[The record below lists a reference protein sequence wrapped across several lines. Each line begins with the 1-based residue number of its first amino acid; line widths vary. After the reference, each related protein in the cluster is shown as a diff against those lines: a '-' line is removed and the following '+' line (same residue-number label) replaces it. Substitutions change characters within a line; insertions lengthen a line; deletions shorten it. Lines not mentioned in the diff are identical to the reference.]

1 MLHSHEYQHGMLY
14 TYNFHYT
21 CILQLRNQFASAGV
35 NQTHHQVMLDIQ
47 THVLFITPDS
57 YEPTEV
63 NTSICIAET
72 VIVGEVP
79 QAYAGITTGE
89 ITQK

>member
-1 MLHSHEYQHGMLY
+1 
-14 TYNFHYT
+14 
-21 CILQLRNQFASAGV
+21 
-35 NQTHHQVMLDIQ
+35 MLDIQ